1 MDWIMEDG
9 KITHLIFTD
18 INIPKMP
25 IMLMNQ
31 LVPHVIFNE
40 IVMLLF
46 QIVNMKPEMQF
57 RPNIKHL
64 KFLRY
69 RNTVITILA

>member
-1 MDWIMEDG
+1 
-9 KITHLIFTD
+9 
-18 INIPKMP
+18 
-25 IMLMNQ
+25 

-69 RNTVITILA
+69 RNTVSQFWPELCFEQKHCL

>member
-46 QIVNMKPEMQF
+46 QIVNMKPE
-57 RPNIKHL
+57 
-64 KFLRY
+64 
-69 RNTVITILA
+69 ITAITSQYQAPDFSKIS